1 MKKAFTMVELVFVI
15 VVIGILSAVAIP
27 RLAPVMDGA
36 SDAKA
41 KSTVASVRSA
51 LATQKQKLILQGE
64 FGNIVKLRDSVTGV
78 FTKFVYKKDNNTNVT
93 GSKVLEYDVKSC
105 KDRRGCWDTSDGITY
120 TYYKTSNKTCTFKLQ
135 NNKFD
140 DNTSGGCT
148 GVVD

>member
-1 MKKAFTMVELVFVI
+1 MRKAFTMVELVFVI

-27 RLAPVMDGA
+27 RLTPILGGA
-36 SDAKA
+36 NDAKA

-64 FGNIVKLRDSVTGV
+64 FGNIVKLRDTGTGV
-78 FTKFVYKKDNNTNVT
+78 FTKFVYTKNNANVT
-93 GSKVLEYDVKSC
+93 GSKVLEYDVKKC
-105 KDRRGCWDTSDGITY
+105 TAHGGCWYTSNGITY
-120 TYYKTSNKTCTFKLQ
+120 TYYKTSSNTCTFKLQ

-140 DNTSGGCT
+140 DTTSGGCK